1 MAVSDL
7 SETAP
12 VQQANSGQPLIEP
25 ELAPASFGNMAL
37 LVQLRWVAVAGQ
49 LATIGLVR
57 LGLGVPLPMAQL
69 VGVPLLLALM
79 NLATWGLGRKR
90 SGYSYLELLGA
101 LMLDVEALSWQL
113 YFTGGATNPF
123 IFLFLVQ
130 IMIGAILL
138 PARWSGIVALIACC
152 DVAFLTFNFR
162 PLELPADLPM
172 DHFQLYLVGSL
183 ACFVLIAM
191 LLVYFVVRM
200 DLNQRASTAALAALR
215 QQAAEEQHIIRMG
228 LLASGAAHELSTPMA
243 SVSVILG
250 DLARHQAVRAD
261 PELADDVATMQ
272 TELARCKRIVS
283 GILMSAGEV
292 RGENPEI
299 TSVREFIAAIVADWQ
314 TRTQA
319 PIHFQ
324 DHFGPDLAII
334 ADPALR
340 QIIGN
345 VVDNAQEISPAGIA
359 VTMRR
364 AQEALVLDVADQGP
378 GFTAEML
385 DLYGRPYMSTKGRDG
400 GGLGLFLVVN
410 VLRQL
415 GGQVAVANQPQG
427 GALVRMIIPLA
438 ALALRATEAQ

>member
-1 MAVSDL
+1 MAHSPASASPAFDD
-7 SETAP
+7 EFE
-12 VQQANSGQPLIEP
+12 I
-25 ELAPASFGNMAL
+25 APASIGNMGL

-49 LATIGLVR
+49 LLTIAITRFGIGAHLPLAELVA
-57 LGLGVPLPMAQL
+57 VP
-69 VGVPLLLALM
+69 VVLALM
-79 NLATWGLGRKR
+79 NVATWALGRHR

-162 PLELPADLPM
+162 PLVLPPHLMATQ
-172 DHFQLYLVGSL
+172 FQLHLIGSL
-183 ACFVLIAM
+183 TCFVLIAM

-215 QQAAEEQHIIRMG
+215 QRAAEEQHIIRMG
-228 LLASGAAHELSTPMA
+228 LLASGAAHELGTPMA
-243 SVSVILG
+243 SLSVILG
-250 DLARHQAVRAD
+250 DMAHHKTVRAD
-261 PELADDVATMQ
+261 NELGEDIATMQ
-272 TELARCKRIVS
+272 TELARCKSIVS

-292 RGENPEI
+292 RGDNPQAS
-299 TSVREFIAAIVADWQ
+299 SVRAFLGEIVADWQ
-314 TRTQA
+314 SRTIT
-319 PIHFQ
+319 PVHF
-324 DHFGPDLAII
+324 DDRFGEDVPII

-340 QIIGN
+340 QVIGN
-345 VVDNAQEISPAGIA
+345 VIDNALEVSPAGVAIA
-359 VTMRR
+359 AWR
-364 AQEALVLDVADQGP
+364 EAEVLMIDVRDSGP
-378 GFTAEML
+378 GFTPNML
-385 DLYGRPYMSTKGRDG
+385 ANYGRPYLSTKGRDG

-415 GGQVAVANQPQG
+415 GGRVSVSNPPPR
-427 GALVRMIIPLA
+427 GALVRLSIPLP
-438 ALALRATEAQ
+438 ALAFGAKEEA

>member
-1 MAVSDL
+1 MA
-7 SETAP
+7 THPPAAP
-12 VQQANSGQPLIEP
+12 LDHEI
-25 ELAPASFGNMAL
+25 APASYGNMAL

-49 LATIGLVR
+49 LVTIAVAQFVIGVR
-57 LGLGVPLPMAQL
+57 LPLVQIVA
-69 VGVPLLLALM
+69 VPLLLALM
-79 NLATWGLGRKR
+79 NVLTWALGRRR

-101 LMLDVEALSWQL
+101 LMLDVEALSWL
-113 YFTGGATNPF
+113 LFFTGGATNPF
-123 IFLFLVQ
+123 TFLFLVQ

-138 PARWSGIVALIACC
+138 PARWSGIVALIACF

-162 PLELPADLPM
+162 PLELPAPYAA
-172 DHFQLYLVGSL
+172 DHFQLYLIGSL
-183 ACFVLIAM
+183 ACFVLIAA

-250 DLARHQAVRAD
+250 DLARHKAVRGDEEIAED
-261 PELADDVATMQ
+261 IATMQ
-272 TELARCKRIVS
+272 TELARCKGIVS

-299 TSVREFIAAIVADWQ
+299 TTVRAFLQDIVGNWQ
-314 TRTQA
+314 SRTLA
-319 PIHFQ
+319 PIHF
-324 DHFGPDLAII
+324 DDRFGADLTII

-340 QIIGN
+340 QVIGN
-345 VVDNAQEISPAGIA
+345 VVDNALEVSPKGIA
-359 VTMRR
+359 VAARR
-364 AQEALVLDVADQGP
+364 EEDLLMVDVADRGP
-378 GFTAEML
+378 GFTPEML
-385 DLYGRPYMSTKGRDG
+385 SQYGRPYMSTKGRDG

-415 GGQVAVANQPQG
+415 GGRVSVSNSANG
-427 GALVRMIIPLA
+427 GALVRLAIPLS
-438 ALALRATEAQ
+438 ALALRASEAS